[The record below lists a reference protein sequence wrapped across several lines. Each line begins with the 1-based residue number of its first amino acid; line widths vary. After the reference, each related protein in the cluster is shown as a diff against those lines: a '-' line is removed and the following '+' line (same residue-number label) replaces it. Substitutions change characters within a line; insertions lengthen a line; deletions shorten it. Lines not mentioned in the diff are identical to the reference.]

1 MLTGAGKGKGVKVGV
16 GVAVGVGVGSTI
28 DILGDGLKYL
38 EIGIP
43 PVYKI
48 LSLVPLVPSPKICQR
63 PKTVFLTPP
72 DMTEDGIT

>member
-1 MLTGAGKGKGVKVGV
+1 MLTGAGKGK

-48 LSLVPLVPSPKICQR
+48 LSLVPFVPSPMICQKR

-72 DMTEDGIT
+72 DMTDDGIT

>member
-1 MLTGAGKGKGVKVGV
+1 MTAEEGKGVAV
-16 GVAVGVGVGSTI
+16 GVAVGSAI

-48 LSLVPLVPSPKICQR
+48 LSLVPLPSPTICQS

-72 DMTEDGIT
+72 DITDDGIT